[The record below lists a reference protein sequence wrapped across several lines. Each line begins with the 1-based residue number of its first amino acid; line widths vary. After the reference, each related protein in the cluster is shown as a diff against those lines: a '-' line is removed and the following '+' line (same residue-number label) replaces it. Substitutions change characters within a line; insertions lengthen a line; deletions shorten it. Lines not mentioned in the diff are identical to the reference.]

1 MSPVVESRLWT
12 SDEEERLRALVV
24 SGKHPAA
31 NGKLLR
37 RSEKAIRNRL
47 HRLGVPKRINVELKA
62 KGNEMLAMCPRRN
75 RAFVPSME
83 QHI

>member
-31 NGKLLR
+31 IGKLLG

-47 HRLGVPKRINVELKA
+47 HMDDDGRSR
-62 KGNEMLAMCPRRN
+62 PRGGWVYRFSISSKQE
-75 RAFVPSME
+75 R
-83 QHI
+83 

>member
-31 NGKLLR
+31 IGKLLG

-47 HRLGVPKRINVELKA
+47 HRLGVPTKRIHVGPKA
-62 KGNEMLAMCPRRN
+62 KGK
-75 RAFVPSME
+75 
-83 QHI
+83 